1 MRLRFGYHIICKCL
15 QRLKWSIVRSVRYR
29 ISIGRR
35 CCQAIVKWSFTSCK
49 LHIPQI
55 CYVEEV
61 TSLEPGKIVA
71 RRAIEGGYEILSS
84 PTPALLTVIDAND
97 PRPMN
102 VKLMMKYKRARTP
115 GEIDAAA
122 KKGEISDAAQ
132 VKKDLKSR
140 GLLIEEYSAA
150 DINADPNRIG
160 FPGSP
165 TKVKQV
171 MSVVLTAGEAKTVS
185 ADAEG
190 IAGLMHEL
198 ISDHTLG

>member
-1 MRLRFGYHIICKCL
+1 M
-15 QRLKWSIVRSVRYR
+15 
-29 ISIGRR
+29 
-35 CCQAIVKWSFTSCK
+35 
-49 LHIPQI
+49 
-55 CYVEEV
+55 
-61 TSLEPGKIVA
+61 SLEAGKIVA
-71 RRAIEGGYEILSS
+71 KRAIEGGYEVLSS
-84 PTPALLTVIDAND
+84 PLPALLTVIDAND

-102 VKLMMKYKRARTP
+102 VKLVMKYKRAMTS

-122 KKGEISDAAQ
+122 KKGEITDPESFKA
-132 VKKDLKSR
+132 DLAKR
-140 GLLIEEYSAA
+140 NLLIEEYSAA
-150 DINADPNRIG
+150 DIGADPERIG